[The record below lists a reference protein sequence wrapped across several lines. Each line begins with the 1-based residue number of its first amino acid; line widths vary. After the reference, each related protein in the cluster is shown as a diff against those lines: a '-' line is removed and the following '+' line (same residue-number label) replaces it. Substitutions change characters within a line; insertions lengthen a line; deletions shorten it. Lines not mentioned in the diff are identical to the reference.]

1 MQEFQHFLK
10 RLQSRIN
17 KGLNNNLVTTESKK
31 VVQVHLNAKDVK
43 KKIFITFEIKEKV
56 EKVPIAFVIKEE
68 VEDFEGI

>member
-1 MQEFQHFLK
+1 
-10 RLQSRIN
+10 
-17 KGLNNNLVTTESKK
+17 
-31 VVQVHLNAKDVK
+31 VK